1 MLAVPLLSR
10 GLASS
15 ISLDSRAGCK
25 RSPRRRSW
33 NSHSFIRQWLA
44 GLRKRRFFPSGNLF
58 SGALS
63 PGEKAVLSTYFHED
77 GPLYGAQIA
86 SRFSPFGRF
95 RRLFSGPRWSCGFR
109 CRLRKRRP
117 TCVGRRCLKLA
128 SRFSCELARRKLLRR
143 NVSTISNSDRHAAR
157 QSTTYSPSV
166 APGASPPSSEDASTE
181 RLLSVQIVCFP
192 NKLKL
197 A

>member
-58 SGALS
+58 SEALS
-63 PGEKAVLSTYFHED
+63 PGEKARFQDLFPRRWTTMRRTNRI
-77 GPLYGAQIA
+77 QIQSVRA
-86 SRFSPFGRF
+86 ISAPILRAAMVVRFPMQVEKT
-95 RRLFSGPRWSCGFR
+95 P
-109 CRLRKRRP
+109 P
-117 TCVGRRCLKLA
+117 TCVGRRCLNLA

-143 NVSTISNSDRHAAR
+143 NVEHDLQFRPARSEAVHNLFSDRGAR
-157 QSTTYSPSV
+157 RVTTIPRRCKHRTATVGSNRVLPKQ
-166 APGASPPSSEDASTE
+166 A
-181 RLLSVQIVCFP
+181 
-192 NKLKL
+192 
-197 A
+197 